1 MYWADNIAERIIN
14 RRKNVIEKGETL
26 TVASGITP
34 SGHIHIGNARE
45 VLTADAI
52 YKSLKD
58 KGIKARHVFVA
69 DTFDPLRKLY
79 PFLPK
84 EYEKYIGMPLSE
96 IPCPE
101 GCCNSY
107 AEHFLKPFIE
117 SLDDLGI
124 ELELYKADE
133 MYKKGL
139 YNNRIIDSLNRKD
152 EIREILNK
160 FRDKPLPEDWYPLNV
175 VCENCGKIK
184 GKVIEWDG
192 NKVKY
197 RCEECGYENEVTPL
211 NGRAKLSWRIDWP
224 ARWSF
229 LNVVAEPMGKD
240 HAAAGGSY
248 DTGVL
253 ISRNIFNYIPPE
265 KIVYEW
271 IQLKIGDKAIPMSSS
286 KGVVFAVKDWTHIAH
301 PEILRFLILRTR
313 PNKHIDFDLK
323 TIPRLVDEYDKLEE
337 KYFDKKCDQDEKRI
351 YEMSTPKIPKKKRF
365 VVPYSYCSIISQI
378 VIKENDEI
386 DINSLFDILKRNN
399 YNIEDIDDESLK
411 RLKERL
417 IMARNWALKYGEKI
431 VLLNKDESIQ
441 EYENLDNDQKNFVK
455 VFFNKIKDIEFDA
468 LTLHNLVYDTAKE
481 LGLNPKDCF
490 RSLYRVLLGKDYGP
504 KLGAFLAIQGKE
516 RIFDVVNYLL

>member
-1 MYWADNIAERIIN
+1 LHWADAMTKKIIKK
-14 RRKNVIEKGETL
+14 REKQNPEKYL
-26 TVASGITP
+26 VASGITP
-34 SGHIHIGNARE
+34 SGHIHVGNARE
-45 VLTADAI
+45 TLTADAL
-52 YKSLKD
+52 YKGLLNN
-58 KGIKARHVFVA
+58 GVEAELIFIA
-69 DTFDPLRKLY
+69 DTYDPLRKVY
-79 PFLPK
+79 PFLPD
-84 EYEKYIGMPLSE
+84 EYEKYVGMPLSE

-101 GCCNSY
+101 GCCESY
-107 AEHFLKPFIE
+107 ADHFLKPFVD

-124 ELELYKADE
+124 DLTVYKADE
-133 MYKKGL
+133 NYKNGL
-139 YNNRIIDSLNRKD
+139 YDEAIVLALENRDK
-152 EIREILNK
+152 IRDILNK
-160 FRDKPLPEDWYPLNV
+160 YRREHLPEDWYRLNI
-175 VCENCGKIK
+175 VCEKCGKLSTT
-184 GKVIEWDG
+184 KVINYDSE
-192 NKVKY
+192 NKTVDYECSCGHKNTVK
-197 RCEECGYENEVTPL
+197 PFK
-211 NGRAKLSWRIDWP
+211 GRGKLPWRVDWP
-224 ARWSF
+224 ARWSIF
-229 LNVVAEPMGKD
+229 NVIAEPMGKD

-399 YNIEDIDDESLK
+399 YNIEEIDDESLK

-441 EYENLDNDQKNFVK
+441 EYENLNDDQKNFVK

-468 LTLHNLVYDTAKE
+468 LILHNLVYDTAKE